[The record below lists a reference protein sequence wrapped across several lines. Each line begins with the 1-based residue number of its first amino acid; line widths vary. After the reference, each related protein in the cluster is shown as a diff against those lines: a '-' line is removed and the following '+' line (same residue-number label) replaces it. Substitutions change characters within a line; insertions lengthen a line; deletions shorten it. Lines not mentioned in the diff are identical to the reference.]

1 MAISFPSTEYFE
13 ALKAQMAANEEK
25 FRRLGFIDTT
35 FGVTVGVNGKARNF
49 VLEFEVFDLKNVSEV
64 PAIDLKKVDFQI
76 EGDSR
81 VWREMIE
88 NIRRNG
94 EADSSHD
101 INTLA
106 HFGERLKIVYDDPD
120 GHDKL
125 YRFMESIQEFFD
137 LSSKLEVSF
146 NLSRRGGAGD
156 DGIPFDYE
164 LYPGQGLHRQVAIH
178 DKDRRDGPVVDEV
191 GD

>member
-35 FGVTVGVNGKARNF
+35 FGVTVGLNGKSRNF
-49 VLEFEVFDLKNVSEV
+49 VLEFEVFDLKKISEV
-64 PAIDLKKVDFQI
+64 PAIDLKQVDFQI
-76 EGDSR
+76 EGDAQ

-88 NIRRNG
+88 NIRRHG
-94 EADSSHD
+94 EADAAHD

-106 HFGERLKIVYDDPD
+106 HFGERLKIAYDDPD

-146 NLSRRGGAGD
+146 
-156 DGIPFDYE
+156 
-164 LYPGQGLHRQVAIH
+164 
-178 DKDRRDGPVVDEV
+178 
-191 GD
+191 